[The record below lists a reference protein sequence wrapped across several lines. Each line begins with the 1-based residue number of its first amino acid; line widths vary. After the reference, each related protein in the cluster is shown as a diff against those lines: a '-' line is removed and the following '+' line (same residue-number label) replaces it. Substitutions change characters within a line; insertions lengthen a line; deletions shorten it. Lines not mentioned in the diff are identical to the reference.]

1 MSTIIT
7 KRQFPNYHKYEL
19 ELAGRPLT
27 LEVGKLAEL
36 ANAAVMVG
44 YGDTRVLCCVTAAP
58 RPRDGIDF
66 FPLSVD
72 FEEKMYSVGRIPGS
86 FNRREGRPGEKG
98 VLTSRVIDR
107 PIRPLF
113 PYDFRNDVSVM
124 CTVMAV
130 DHDCSPEIA
139 ALIGTSAALAIS
151 DIPWNGPVGAL
162 KVGLVDGK
170 LVFNPTSEQRKV
182 SDLDV
187 TVVSTGKKVVMIE
200 AGANEVPND
209 VMFEA
214 IRMAHEENQ
223 KQIAL
228 INQMVAE
235 IGKPKFDYPHADFNQ
250 ELFDKIVADFM
261 DEAKAAMDTDDKNVR
276 EARWN
281 EMIEHWHEKY
291 LEEYPDMDQYLEE
304 FTYKFQKK
312 IVKAWLLEGHRV
324 DGRQKNEIR
333 PLDAEVAVLPRVHG
347 SGLFTR
353 GQTQVLS
360 VCTLDT
366 LSANQ
371 KLDTIWEE
379 TEKRYMHHYN
389 FPGYSVGEAKP
400 ARSPGR
406 REIGHG
412 ALAER
417 ALLPVIPP
425 VEEFPYAIRVVSEV
439 VSSNGSTSQG
449 SICGSTL
456 ALMDAGVPIKAPVAG
471 ISCGLIQDDDGSFTT
486 FIDIQGVE
494 DFHGEM
500 DFKVAGTKKGITAI
514 QMDLKNDGLTM
525 EIIKN
530 ALDITYDA
538 RVQILDQVMLP
549 CIAEPRPEV
558 SQYAPKM
565 ITMHIDPDK
574 IREVIGKGGTVIQK
588 IVAESGAK
596 IDIDDDGTIHI
607 ASPDANSCAIAKKC
621 IDDIVFVPEVGAL
634 YYGRVVRLMT
644 FGAFVEL
651 APGKDGLVHISKLAD
666 HRIEKVEDACKI
678 GDMMWVKV
686 TEIDEKGRVNLS
698 HKDAMKE
705 IKAKEAA
712 GEPIK

>member
-7 KRQFPNYHKYEL
+7 KRQFPHYHKYTMD
-19 ELAGRPLT
+19 LAGRPLT

-72 FEEKMYSVGRIPGS
+72 FEEKLYSVGRIPGS

-98 VLTSRVIDR
+98 ILTSRVIDR

-151 DIPWNGPVGAL
+151 DIPWNGPVAAL

-170 LVFNPTSEQRKV
+170 LVFNPDAEQRKV

-214 IRMAHEENQ
+214 IKQAHEENQ

-235 IGKPKFDYPHADFNQ
+235 IGKPKFEYPHADFNY
-250 ELFDKIVADFM
+250 ELFNKITADFM

-276 EARWN
+276 EQRWN
-281 EMIEHWHEKY
+281 AMIEKWHEKY
-291 LEEYPDMDQYLEE
+291 LEEYPNMDQYLEE
-304 FTYKFQKK
+304 ITYKFQKM
-312 IVKAWLLEGHRV
+312 IVKKWLLEGHRV

-333 PLDAEVAVLPRVHG
+333 PLDAEVGVLPRVHG

-538 RVQILDQVMLP
+538 RCQILDQIMLP

-558 SQYAPKM
+558 SKYAPKM
-565 ITMHIDPDK
+565 VTLHIDPDK
-574 IREVIGKGGTVIQK
+574 IREVIGKGGSVIQK

-607 ASPDANSCAIAKKC
+607 ASPDADSCAIAKKC
-621 IDDIVFVPEVGAL
+621 IDDIVFVPEVGQL

-666 HRIEKVEDACKI
+666 KRIEKVEDACKV

-705 IKAKEAA
+705 IAAKEAA

>member
-1 MSTIIT
+1 MSTIIKHREFT
-7 KRQFPNYHKYEL
+7 QYRKYTMD
-19 ELAGRPLT
+19 LAGRPLT
-27 LEVGKLAEL
+27 LETGKLAEL
-36 ANAAVMVG
+36 ANGAVMVG

-72 FEEKMYSVGRIPGS
+72 FEEKLYAVGRIPGS

-98 VLTSRVIDR
+98 ILTSRVIDR

-113 PYDFRNDVSVM
+113 PSDFRNDVSVM
-124 CTVMAV
+124 CTVMSV
-130 DHDCSPEIA
+130 DRDCSPEIA

-162 KVGLVDGK
+162 KIGLVDGQ
-170 LVFNPTSEQRKV
+170 LIVNPDNEQAKV

-200 AGANEVPND
+200 AGANEVSNE
-209 VMFEA
+209 VMFNA
-214 IRMAHEENQ
+214 IKLAHEENQ

-228 INQMVAE
+228 INQMVEE
-235 IGKPKFDYPHADFNQ
+235 IGKEKFDYPHADFNQ
-250 ELFDKIVADFM
+250 ELFDKIVDEFM

-276 EARWN
+276 ENRWN
-281 EMIEHWHEKY
+281 AMIEKWHEKY
-291 LEEYPDMDQYLEE
+291 LEEYPEMDQYLEE

-324 DGRQKNEIR
+324 DGRAKNEIR
-333 PLDAEVAVLPRVHG
+333 PLDAEVGVLPRVHG

-389 FPGYSVGEAKP
+389 FPSYSVGEARG

-417 ALLPVIPP
+417 ALVPVLPS

-500 DFKVAGTKKGITAI
+500 DFKVGGTKKGITAI

-530 ALDITYDA
+530 ALEITYDA
-538 RVQILDQVMLP
+538 RVQILDQIMLP
-549 CIAEPRPEV
+549 VIAEPRTEV
-558 SQYAPKM
+558 SRYAPKM
-565 ITMHIDPDK
+565 ITLHIDPDR
-574 IREVIGKGGTVIQK
+574 IREVIGKGGSVIQK

-596 IDIDDDGTIHI
+596 VDIDDDGTIHI
-607 ASPDANSCAIAKKC
+607 ASPDAESCEKAKKF
-621 IDDIVFVPEVGAL
+621 IDDIVFVPEVGKL

-644 FGAFVEL
+644 FGAFVEI
-651 APGKDGLVHISKLAD
+651 APGKDGLVHISKLAEK
-666 HRIEKVEDACKI
+666 RIEKVEDACKV
-678 GDMMWVKV
+678 GDMMWVKFM
-686 TEIDEKGRVNLS
+686 EIDEKGRWNLS
-698 HKDAMKE
+698 HKDALRD
-705 IKAKEAA
+705 IAAKEAA
-712 GEPIK
+712 GEVIG

>member
-7 KRQFPNYHKYEL
+7 KRQFPHYHKYTMD
-19 ELAGRPLT
+19 LAGRPLT

-72 FEEKMYSVGRIPGS
+72 FEEKMYAVGRIPGS

-98 VLTSRVIDR
+98 ILTSRVIDR

-151 DIPWNGPVGAL
+151 DIPWNGPVAAL

-170 LVFNPTSEQRKV
+170 LVFNPNAEQRKV

-214 IRMAHEENQ
+214 IKQAHEENQ

-235 IGKPKFDYPHADFNQ
+235 IGKPKFDYPHADFNY
-250 ELFDKIVADFM
+250 ELFNKITADFM
-261 DEAKAAMDTDDKNVR
+261 DEAKAAMDTDDKNDR
-276 EARWN
+276 EQRWN
-281 EMIEHWHEKY
+281 AMIEKWHEKY
-291 LEEYPDMDQYLEE
+291 LEEYPNMDQYLEE
-304 FTYKFQKK
+304 ITYKFQKM
-312 IVKAWLLEGHRV
+312 IVKKWLLEGHRV

-333 PLDAEVAVLPRVHG
+333 PLDAEVGVLPRVHG

-471 ISCGLIQDDDGSFTT
+471 ISCGLIQDDNGGFTT

-549 CIAEPRPEV
+549 CIAQPRAEV
-558 SQYAPKM
+558 SKYAPKM
-565 ITMHIDPDK
+565 LTMHIDPDK
-574 IREVIGKGGTVIQK
+574 IRDVIGKGGSVIQK

-607 ASPDANSCAIAKKC
+607 ASPDAESCEKAKKC
-621 IDDIVFVPEVGAL
+621 IDDIVFVPEVGQL

-666 HRIEKVEDACKI
+666 KRIEKVEDACKI

-705 IKAKEAA
+705 IAAKEAA

>member
-1 MSTIIT
+1 MSTIIKHREFT
-7 KRQFPNYHKYEL
+7 QYRKYTMD
-19 ELAGRPLT
+19 LAGRPLT
-27 LEVGKLAEL
+27 LETGKLAEL
-36 ANAAVMVG
+36 ANGAVMVG

-72 FEEKMYSVGRIPGS
+72 FEEKLYAVGRIPGS

-98 VLTSRVIDR
+98 ILTSRVIDR

-113 PYDFRNDVSVM
+113 PGDFRNDVSVM
-124 CTVMAV
+124 CTVMSV
-130 DHDCSPEIA
+130 DRDCSPEIA

-162 KVGLVDGK
+162 KIGLVDGQ
-170 LVFNPTSEQRKV
+170 LIVNPDNEQAKV

-200 AGANEVPND
+200 AGANEVSNE
-209 VMFEA
+209 VMFNA
-214 IRMAHEENQ
+214 IKLAHEENQ

-235 IGKPKFDYPHADFNQ
+235 IGKEKFDYPHAEFNQ
-250 ELFDKIVADFM
+250 ELFDKIVDEFM

-276 EARWN
+276 ESRWN
-281 EMIEHWHEKY
+281 AMIEKWHEKY
-291 LEEYPDMDQYLEE
+291 LEEYPEMDQYLEE

-324 DGRQKNEIR
+324 DGRAKNEIR

-389 FPGYSVGEAKP
+389 FPSYSVGEARG

-417 ALLPVIPP
+417 ALVPVLPS

-500 DFKVAGTKKGITAI
+500 DFKVGGTKKGITAI

-525 EIIKN
+525 EIIEN

-538 RVQILDQVMLP
+538 RVQILDQIMLP
-549 CIAEPRPEV
+549 VIAEPRAEV
-558 SQYAPKM
+558 SRYAPKM
-565 ITMHIDPDK
+565 ITMHIDPDR
-574 IREVIGKGGTVIQK
+574 IREVIGKGGSVIQK

-596 IDIDDDGTIHI
+596 VDIEDDGTIHI
-607 ASPDANSCAIAKKC
+607 ASPDAESCEKAKKF
-621 IDDIVFVPEVGAL
+621 IDDIVFVPEVGKL

-644 FGAFVEL
+644 FGAFVEI
-651 APGKDGLVHISKLAD
+651 APGKDGLVHISKLAEK
-666 HRIEKVEDACKI
+666 RIEKVEDACKV
-678 GDMMWVKV
+678 GDMMWVKFM
-686 TEIDEKGRVNLS
+686 EIDEKGRWNLS
-698 HKDAMKE
+698 HKDALRD
-705 IKAKEAA
+705 IAAKEAA
-712 GEPIK
+712 GEVIG

>member
-7 KRQFPNYHKYEL
+7 KRQFPHYHKYTMD
-19 ELAGRPLT
+19 LAGRPLT

-98 VLTSRVIDR
+98 ILTSRVIDR

-151 DIPWNGPVGAL
+151 DIPWNGPVAAL

-170 LVFNPTSEQRKV
+170 LVFNPDSEQRKV

-214 IRMAHEENQ
+214 IKQAHEENQ

-235 IGKPKFDYPHADFNQ
+235 IGKPKFEYPHADFNY
-250 ELFDKIVADFM
+250 ELFNKITADFM

-276 EARWN
+276 EQRWN
-281 EMIEHWHEKY
+281 AMIEKWHEKY
-291 LEEYPDMDQYLEE
+291 LEEYPNMDQYLEE
-304 FTYKFQKK
+304 ITYKFQKM
-312 IVKAWLLEGHRV
+312 IVKKWLLEGHRV

-333 PLDAEVAVLPRVHG
+333 PLDAEVGVLPRVHG

-538 RVQILDQVMLP
+538 RCQILDQVMLP
-549 CIAEPRPEV
+549 CIAEPRAEV
-558 SQYAPKM
+558 SKYAPKM
-565 ITMHIDPDK
+565 VTMHIDPDK
-574 IREVIGKGGTVIQK
+574 IRDVIGKGGSVIQK

-607 ASPDANSCAIAKKC
+607 ASPDAESCAIAKKC
-621 IDDIVFVPEVGAL
+621 IDDIVFVPEVGQL

-666 HRIEKVEDACKI
+666 KRIEKVEDACKV

-705 IKAKEAA
+705 IAAKEAA

>member
-7 KRQFPNYHKYEL
+7 KKQFNNHIYKTEI
-19 ELAGRPLT
+19 AGRPFS
-27 LEVGKLAEL
+27 LEFGKVAEL
-36 ANAAVMVG
+36 ANASAMVR
-44 YGDTRVLCCVTAAP
+44 YGDTSVLVAVTAAP
-58 RPRDGIDF
+58 RPRDGVDF

-72 FEEKMYSVGRIPGS
+72 FEEKLYAVGRIPGS
-86 FNRREGRPGEKG
+86 FMRREGQPSLPA
-98 VLTSRVIDR
+98 VLASRVIDR
-107 PIRPLF
+107 SIRPLF
-113 PYDFRNDVSVM
+113 PGDFRNDVVVT
-124 CTVMAV
+124 CTVMSV
-130 DHDCSPEIA
+130 DRDCSPEA
-139 ALIGTSAALAIS
+139 AAMVGVSACLAVS
-151 DIPWNGPVGAL
+151 NIPWGGPIGCLEVGY
-162 KVGLVDGK
+162 VDGQIVMNPNQAQKHASK
-170 LVFNPTSEQRKV
+170 L
-182 SDLDV
+182 DL
-187 TVVSTGKKVVMIE
+187 TVAATGAKVVMIE
-200 AGANEVPND
+200 AGADQLPDEI
-209 VMFEA
+209 MYEA
-214 IRMAHEENQ
+214 IVKAHEEIKAQ
-223 KQIAL
+223 VDF
-228 INQMVAE
+228 INAIVAE
-235 IGKPKFDYPHADFNQ
+235 IGKEKMTYDHADFDQ
-250 ELFDKIVADFM
+250 ELFDKIVAATM
-261 DEAKAAMDTDDKNVR
+261 DEAKAAMDTDDKNIR

-281 EMIEHWHEKY
+281 AMIEKWHEKY

-312 IVKAWLLEGHRV
+312 IVKQWLLEGHRV

-333 PLDAEVAVLPRVHG
+333 PLAAEVGVLPRTHG

-417 ALLPVIPP
+417 ALVPVLPS

-439 VSSNGSTSQG
+439 LSSNGSTSQG

-500 DFKVAGTKKGITAI
+500 DFKVGGTKKGITAI

-525 EIIKN
+525 EIIKE

-538 RVQILDQVMLP
+538 RCEILDQIMLP
-549 CIAEPRPEV
+549 AISEPRKEV
-558 SQYAPKM
+558 SKYAPKM
-565 ITMHIDPDK
+565 LTMHIDPSK
-574 IREVIGKGGTVIQK
+574 IREVIGSGGKVIQK
-588 IVAESGAK
+588 IVADTGAK
-596 IDIDDDGTIHI
+596 IDINDDGSIFI
-607 ASPDANSCAIAKKC
+607 AGVDAASCDAAKKC

-666 HRIEKVEDACKI
+666 HRIEKVEDACKV

-686 TEIDEKGRVNLS
+686 TDIDEKGRVNLS
-698 HKDAMKE
+698 HKDAVKE

-712 GEPIK
+712 GERIK